1 MIYWSGFS
9 YILLVS
15 YVVLIGY
22 FLVGLLRIINK
33 AKYNNSLP
41 NNIKQNTFTI
51 IVPARNEERTIAHCL
66 HSIINQT
73 YNKTLFEIIVLNDY
87 STDNTANI
95 VNSLINEFGSTQIK
109 LINLSDLNNIKN
121 KKEAITKGIEEAKN
135 DYIILTDADCTR
147 GENWLK
153 TINNY
158 ITTTNAKM
166 IYAPVEFTA
175 NSLFEKLQALEF
187 AGLVGIGAAAIEL
200 KNPNMC
206 SAANLIFERQVF
218 FQVDGYKDNMHIAS
232 GDDEFLM
239 HKVFKLYPNNVKFLY
254 NNKAIVQTSP
264 NGTLQQLAQQ
274 RKRWVSKST
283 KYENRYITLIL
294 AMAYFFNM
302 SILINVFINLEVAIY
317 QLMFKAL
324 IEGVFLYKILQ
335 LYKKVRLIILLPLA
349 EVFHILYV
357 IIIGIWANFGTY
369 NWKDREH
376 K

>member
-1 MIYWSGFS
+1 MIYWSVFS
-9 YILLVS
+9 FILLVS

-22 FLVGLLRIINK
+22 FLVGLLRVINK
-33 AKYNNSLP
+33 ARRKRESSNV
-41 NNIKQNTFTI
+41 KQNTFTI
-51 IVPARNEERTIAHCL
+51 IVPARNEEKTIALCL

-73 YNKTLFEIIVLNDY
+73 YNNTLFEIIVLNDY
-87 STDNTANI
+87 STDNTGSI
-95 VNSLINEFGSTQIK
+95 VNNLISEFGSGQIR
-109 LINLSDLNNIKN
+109 LVNLSDLNNIKN

-147 GENWLK
+147 NENWLE

-158 ITTTNAKM
+158 IGTTNAKM

-175 NSLFEKLQALEF
+175 NTIFEKLQALEF

-206 SAANLIFERQVF
+206 SAANLIFEKQVF
-218 FQVDGYKDNMHIAS
+218 FEVDGYKDNMHIAS

-239 HKVFKLYPNNVKFLY
+239 HKVFKLYPDAVKFLY
-254 NNKAIVQTSP
+254 NDKAIVQTSP

-294 AMAYFFNM
+294 AMAYFFNV
-302 SILINVFINLEVAIY
+302 SILINLAIDAEIAVY
-317 QLMFKAL
+317 QLLFKTL
-324 IEGVFLYKILQ
+324 IEGIFLYKILQ
-335 LYKKVRLIILLPLA
+335 LYKKTNLIMLLPIA

-369 NWKDREH
+369 NWKDRQH